1 MAQPVVSV
9 VISTDFDS
17 GEAAG
22 WNDLRA
28 TLVGLAQQDFHE
40 PAEFLLVETPELTPH
55 IPADLYTILPTLRVV
70 SVSATT
76 ANQLKNAGALA
87 ASADL
92 IAMIDG
98 DCAPVAGWLRALVTT
113 LRQYPDVAV
122 VSGRTSYGTRTRFDR
137 VMALVTRSFLDV
149 GRRAPTRH
157 VTLNNAGFRRAVLLA
172 HPLPDEAGAHM
183 SLLQSEAIARAGG
196 RFLFDPDMHVTHA
209 YDGWAMEKQI
219 RRSMGYGVIRVRRLD
234 PRVPYARLAQFG
246 VLSVVLFVLLRTL
259 HSCWNCVRRA
269 GDYGV
274 AWYELPLAFGLAGA
288 ACAMEAPGMLRAAR
302 DLPAPPTPFR

>member
-1 MAQPVVSV
+1 MTEPVVSV
-9 VISTDFDS
+9 VISTDFAS

-28 TLVGLAQQDFHE
+28 TLAGMARQDFQE
-40 PAEFLLVETPELTPH
+40 AAEFLLVETPELAPH
-55 IPADLYTILPTLRVV
+55 IPADLCTILPTLRVV
-70 SVSATT
+70 AAPAVT
-76 ANQLKNAGALA
+76 ANQLKNAGARA

-98 DCAPVAGWLRALVTT
+98 DCVPAVGWLRSLVTA
-113 LRQYPDVAV
+113 LRQHPDVAV
-122 VSGRTSYGTRTRFDR
+122 VSGRTSYGRRSRFDR

-149 GRRAPTRH
+149 GHTAPTRH

-172 HPLPDEAGAHM
+172 HPLPGEAGAHM
-183 SLLQSEAIARAGG
+183 SMLQSEAIARAGG
-196 RFLFDPDMHVTHA
+196 RFLFEPDMHVTHA
-209 YDGWAMEKQI
+209 YEGWAMEKQI

-234 PRVPYARLAQFG
+234 PRMPYAGLAHFG
-246 VLSVVLFVLLRTL
+246 IFSVALFVFLRTL
-259 HSCWNCVRRA
+259 HSCWNCVRSA

-274 AWYELPLAFGLAGA
+274 AWYELPLAFGLASA

-302 DLPAPPTPFR
+302 DLPPPPTPFR